1 MITLY
6 NILIF
11 KTTVLLFFLKFF
23 NKKIR
28 VFVDQRKNVLNTLEK
43 NISKS
48 EKYIWIHVASLGEYE
63 QGLPV
68 FKELKNI

>member
-28 VFVDQRKNVLNTLEK
+28 VLVDQRKNVLNTLEK
-43 NISKS
+43 K
-48 EKYIWIHVASLGEYE
+48 H
-63 QGLPV
+63 
-68 FKELKNI
+68 FKIRKNTSGYMLLH

>member
-48 EKYIWIHVASLGEYE
+48 ENTSGYMLLH
-63 QGLPV
+63 
-68 FKELKNI
+68 